1 MSMMSIIDMIKTILK
16 SSVVWIMMVI
26 AAILNGL
33 FRENVLIPG
42 LGASKALPLS
52 GIFLSLF
59 VLVIIAVSIG
69 IFGKLKVKEYF
80 MIGGFWVVLTL
91 IFEIGL
97 GVIVR
102 SRSLEEIIQLFNI
115 FTGNFFLLVLLTTFF
130 SPWITAKLRKI
141 I

>member
-1 MSMMSIIDMIKTILK
+1 
-16 SSVVWIMMVI
+16 MVI

-33 FRENVLIPG
+33 FREEVLIPG
-42 LGASKALPLS
+42 LGSSKALLLS

-69 IFGKLKVKEYF
+69 IFGKLKSKEYF

-91 IFEIGL
+91 IFEVGIDM
-97 GVIVR
+97 IVR
-102 SRSLEEIIQLFNI
+102 GMLFGEVIQVFNI
-115 FTGNFFLLVLLTTFF
+115 FNGNLFSLVLLISFF
-130 SPWITAKLRKI
+130 SPWITAKLRRI